1 MPPTSCR
8 DTGLLCPHSWPK
20 ILSCRRGE
28 NTEQQPPE
36 CPQNCAGVTANTH
49 EMQKDGKLTVC
60 TFCIIRE
67 ESTVALRF
75 KALLL
80 SWWLFWPE
88 KEEVR
93 SSCPAAHESCAVS
106 S

>member
-1 MPPTSCR
+1 
-8 DTGLLCPHSWPK
+8 
-20 ILSCRRGE
+20 
-28 NTEQQPPE
+28 
-36 CPQNCAGVTANTH
+36 
-49 EMQKDGKLTVC
+49 MQKDGKLTVC

-67 ESTVALRF
+67 EPTVALRF